1 MTQAYYTIKEPRRVD
16 FPCVFNLTKALYAG
30 SSIKSTVFSQQTF
43 PVLMPFSP
51 PDQSG
56 LRGNQPPVLR
66 KKPGSGS
73 AGAHVPAQPELC
85 GAAAPQ
91 AGPKGTPCAPAP
103 VYISKSRK
111 QRACFPF
118 SSVHFSKK
126 ARKQITLIVLPLY
139 RQETTALSLP
149 ENRPCGST
157 AYPSLRTYICGSS
170 LAVICFFI
178 PVLLSSCI
186 YRGRVFFCLQFRE
199 IWVQSN

>member
-1 MTQAYYTIKEPRRVD
+1 MFRMDMHAGPETALLIHPATKKSSANSCCFNICSRRTQSGGRQYTQYGKRLYASCVTLVMRGRTFRLRRNSAGRPPRRR
-16 FPCVFNLTKALYAG
+16 ARRA
-30 SSIKSTVFSQQTF
+30 
-43 PVLMPFSP
+43 
-51 PDQSG
+51 
-56 LRGNQPPVLR
+56 RR
-66 KKPGSGS
+66 
-73 AGAHVPAQPELC
+73 
-85 GAAAPQ
+85 AP
-91 AGPKGTPCAPAP
+91 PAP
-103 VYISKSRK
+103 VYLSKSRK

>member
-1 MTQAYYTIKEPRRVD
+1 
-16 FPCVFNLTKALYAG
+16 
-30 SSIKSTVFSQQTF
+30 
-43 PVLMPFSP
+43 MPFAP

-73 AGAHVPAQPELC
+73 ARAHVPAQPELC

-139 RQETTALSLP
+139 RQETTALSLS

-170 LAVICFFI
+170 LAVICFSFLSFFLPTYTGGEYFSVYNSGKYGYNQTENIRSRQMYPPKSGCIRINRTTCCIQRGTHPWNTPI
-178 PVLLSSCI
+178 PL
-186 YRGRVFFCLQFRE
+186 
-199 IWVQSN
+199 

>member
-1 MTQAYYTIKEPRRVD
+1 MGFFGGSRPGQRFHISALNQAGGAAIR
-16 FPCVFNLTKALYAG
+16 
-30 SSIKSTVFSQQTF
+30 SQ
-43 PVLMPFSP
+43 VRIRSP
-51 PDQSG
+51 
-56 LRGNQPPVLR
+56 
-66 KKPGSGS
+66 
-73 AGAHVPAQPELC
+73 GAHVPAALPPELC

-118 SSVHFSKK
+118 SSVRFSKK
-126 ARKQITLIVLPLY
+126 ARKQIILIVLPLY
-139 RQETTALSLP
+139 RQETTVLPLP
-149 ENRPCGST
+149 ENRLYGST
-157 AYPSLRTYICGSS
+157 AYPFLWTYICGSS